1 MNRNRLALC
10 LAAFYLI
17 SVATITSGIA
27 FALVTPQDW
36 KQENRDMFVPAGQQ
50 KTDTRTYSLASSAYA
65 DNNYVDPAGSPY
77 EWSQIWTGPPNYQL
91 RVTFK
96 NLGQDQFQAFWT
108 NHFYD

>member
-96 NLGQDQFQAFWT
+96 SLG
-108 NHFYD
+108 